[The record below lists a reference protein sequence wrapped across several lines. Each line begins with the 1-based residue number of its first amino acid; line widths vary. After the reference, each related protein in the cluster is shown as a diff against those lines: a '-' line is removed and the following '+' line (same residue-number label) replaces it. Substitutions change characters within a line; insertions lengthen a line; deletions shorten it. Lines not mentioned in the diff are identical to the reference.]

1 MQTKLIIMKNHVY
14 YKNVKINGL
23 DIFYRQAGSAEKP
36 TLLLLH
42 GFPSSSHMFRNLMEQ
57 LSDSFYLIA
66 PDYPGFGQSDAP
78 NTNEFQYT
86 FHNLSTIIE
95 LFIDK
100 LQLKNITFY
109 IQDYGGPIAFRIA
122 LRRPELV
129 QSFIIQN
136 ANAYLDGLGEALA
149 PLSAYIEN
157 DNSESEKGARTF
169 LNLEATKWTYLDG
182 ASKPEK
188 VSPDSYSLDQYYL
201 DRPGNDLIQLA
212 LFRDYG
218 SNIGLYPEWQNYLK
232 KNQPKTLVVWGK
244 NDKMFIEAGGWAY
257 SKDLPNAEIH
267 QLEGGHFLL
276 EEDSDEVA
284 HLIKDFLLFR
294 G

>member
-1 MQTKLIIMKNHVY
+1 MKNHVY
-14 YKNVKINGL
+14 YKNAKINDL

-36 TLLLLH
+36 ILLLLH
-42 GFPSSSHMFRNLMEQ
+42 GFPSSSHMFRNLIDQ
-57 LSDSFYLIA
+57 LSDSFYIIA
-66 PDYPGFGQSDAP
+66 PDYPGFGQSSDPAVS
-78 NTNEFQYT
+78 EFQYT
-86 FHNLSTIIE
+86 FHNLSAVIE
-95 LFIDK
+95 SLIDK
-100 LQLKNITFY
+100 LQLKNINFY

-129 QSFIIQN
+129 QSFIVQN
-136 ANAYLDGLGEALA
+136 ANAYLEGLGEGLA

-157 DNSESEKGARTF
+157 NSTEAEQGARMF
-169 LNLEATKWTYLDG
+169 LKFEATRWTYLDG

-218 SNIGLYPEWQNYLK
+218 SNIALYPDWQHYLK
-232 KNQPKTLVVWGK
+232 NNQPRTLIVWGK

-257 SKDLPNAEIH
+257 RKDLPDAEIH
-267 QLEGGHFLL
+267 QLDGGHFLL
-276 EEDSDEVA
+276 EEHSDEVA
-284 HLIKDFLLFR
+284 HLIKEFIINE
-294 G
+294 